1 MIRIFKINF
10 VCLSFIFFISCFQ
23 GNAVEVEKVNAGI
36 WKISVGKP
44 DKVNLLSE
52 LNIAPRTEAIL
63 EMGEAFM
70 PVSVEDLEFKVVDGK
85 TYIRFPLEKD
95 EKIYGL
101 GLNFKT
107 VEQRG
112 RVMRLH
118 ADHYG
123 GRDNGRTHAPVPFF
137 VSSRGYGALIN
148 TARYIDV
155 WVGTGIRKDSRNVP
169 IARDRNTDPEWTSRP
184 YSDNMEFLVPAE
196 GVEILL
202 FLGPTMLEVVQR
214 FNLYNGGGTLPPR
227 WGLGFWHRTPT
238 LFTDKLVM
246 AEVEEFRK
254 RKFPLTVIGLEP
266 GWMSHAYPCTYE
278 WDTVRFPDP
287 VGFIKKLD
295 DRHIKTNVWINPY
308 ISPATKLYDEI
319 KPYTSSHLVWCGLV
333 PDYTLSEARQ
343 IATRHFEEN
352 QVKKGISGYKLDE
365 NDGYDYWLWPDVAIF
380 PSGNTA
386 EQIRQI
392 YGSLM
397 QDMTVQM
404 YRKQNKRTYGL
415 VRSGNAGTSSFPYVI
430 YNDYYD
436 HRDFITALINSSF
449 IGVLWTP
456 EVRASK
462 SAEEWLRRMQ
472 TVCFSPIAML
482 DAWADGTKPWS
493 FPEVSQQVNEI
504 AKLRMRLIPYLYT
517 AFANYAFKG
526 IPPVRAMNLEQGYK
540 DEVKMEKGKLDATE
554 NPYAMAL
561 RKEIKDQFMVGN
573 SLLIAPLFAGETERR
588 VVLPKGKWYD
598 FYTGEFVGEG
608 EIITVAPGLDKI
620 PVYVK
625 DGGIIPLWP
634 GITQLENRRYPLEI
648 RHYGDK
654 ASVYD
659 LYDDD
664 GETYDYEKGE
674 RTWITLKVDI
684 ENNGKKKGTV
694 IIPKN
699 SEVWSFS
706 DYKFRFM
713 SSVPPKSS

>member
-1 MIRIFKINF
+1 M
-10 VCLSFIFFISCFQ
+10 
-23 GNAVEVEKVNAGI
+23 EVEKVNAGI

-254 RKFPLTVIGLEP
+254 R
-266 GWMSHAYPCTYE
+266 
-278 WDTVRFPDP
+278 
-287 VGFIKKLD
+287 
-295 DRHIKTNVWINPY
+295 NP
-308 ISPATKLYDEI
+308 
-319 KPYTSSHLVWCGLV
+319 
-333 PDYTLSEARQ
+333 Q
-343 IATRHFEEN
+343 NIA
-352 QVKKGISGYKLDE
+352 
-365 NDGYDYWLWPDVAIF
+365 A
-380 PSGNTA
+380 
-386 EQIRQI
+386 
-392 YGSLM
+392 
-397 QDMTVQM
+397 
-404 YRKQNKRTYGL
+404 
-415 VRSGNAGTSSFPYVI
+415 
-430 YNDYYD
+430 
-436 HRDFITALINSSF
+436 
-449 IGVLWTP
+449 
-456 EVRASK
+456 
-462 SAEEWLRRMQ
+462 
-472 TVCFSPIAML
+472 
-482 DAWADGTKPWS
+482 
-493 FPEVSQQVNEI
+493 
-504 AKLRMRLIPYLYT
+504 
-517 AFANYAFKG
+517 
-526 IPPVRAMNLEQGYK
+526 
-540 DEVKMEKGKLDATE
+540 
-554 NPYAMAL
+554 
-561 RKEIKDQFMVGN
+561 
-573 SLLIAPLFAGETERR
+573 
-588 VVLPKGKWYD
+588 
-598 FYTGEFVGEG
+598 
-608 EIITVAPGLDKI
+608 
-620 PVYVK
+620 
-625 DGGIIPLWP
+625 
-634 GITQLENRRYPLEI
+634 
-648 RHYGDK
+648 
-654 ASVYD
+654 
-659 LYDDD
+659 
-664 GETYDYEKGE
+664 
-674 RTWITLKVDI
+674 
-684 ENNGKKKGTV
+684 
-694 IIPKN
+694 
-699 SEVWSFS
+699 
-706 DYKFRFM
+706 
-713 SSVPPKSS
+713 